1 MTSKSKKQCFVIS
14 PISKKGTA
22 IRKRS
27 DKVLKKIIEP
37 AAQEC
42 DYNVIRADMIPNPGL
57 ITSQIIRHLLED
69 PLVIADLTKHNP
81 NVLYELA
88 FRHVLKKPVVQMIK
102 DGQKLPFDVA
112 AIRTIFYNDN
122 KPKSFADSKKEL
134 VKQIRSVENDPTQ
147 VDAPFSPTIFP
158 NTNFY
163 TTEKEINK
171 YMFKLISTGS
181 TLDIVSNRLHWVSEN
196 SKIRSSLIMRADC
209 GDEINIYLPKKNTT
223 CNELKK
229 HGVKIYVC
237 ADLGNSPHARFT
249 LINKNIPGAATLAVG
264 SPKPSGFMIS
274 EFSESAN
281 AQVVAMA
288 RDYVNTL
295 MELSNLV

>member
-1 MTSKSKKQCFVIS
+1 MAKKIKKYCFVIS
-14 PISKKGTA
+14 PISKKGSVV
-22 IRKRS
+22 RKRS

-37 AAQEC
+37 AAQRC
-42 DYNVIRADMIPNPGL
+42 NYNVIRADKIPNPGL
-57 ITSQIIRHLLED
+57 ITSQIVRHLIED

-88 FRHVLKKPVVQMIK
+88 FRHILKKPVVQMIK

-112 AIRTIFYNDN
+112 AIRTIFYNDK
-122 KPKSFADSKKEL
+122 KPKSFAACKKEL

-171 YMFKLISTGS
+171 YMYKLVSSGS

-196 SKIRSSLIMRADC
+196 SKIRSALTMRADS
-209 GDEINIYLPKKNTT
+209 GDEINICLPKKNAT

-237 ADLGNSPHARFT
+237 DDLGDSPHARFT
-249 LINKNIPGAATLAVG
+249 LIDKNFPGAATVAVG
-264 SPKPSGFMIS
+264 SKTSSGFMIS
-274 EFSESAN
+274 EFSESSN

-295 MELSNLV
+295 MEQSNLV